1 ARLSL
6 PGAPNIVSLQLA
18 CLQHVFLE
26 THARA
31 KWLKDWLP
39 RLENV
44 DESFPLDS
52 LVIGAFTDIVDSV
65 ADLFRIGIP
74 VWFVHPWAD
83 HASVEIG
90 CVVPPLDVDFTGNL
104 LPIRDSDMKLDISD
118 CNPPHPIIYSG

>member
-1 ARLSL
+1 
-6 PGAPNIVSLQLA
+6 
-18 CLQHVFLE
+18 
-26 THARA
+26 
-31 KWLKDWLP
+31 
-39 RLENV
+39 
-44 DESFPLDS
+44 
-52 LVIGAFTDIVDSV
+52 IGAFTDIVDSV

-118 CNPPHPIIYSG
+118 CNPPHPIIYSGLPGRYKHYIRMATFVHQQFSISLIGSFEDLDSSTSTR